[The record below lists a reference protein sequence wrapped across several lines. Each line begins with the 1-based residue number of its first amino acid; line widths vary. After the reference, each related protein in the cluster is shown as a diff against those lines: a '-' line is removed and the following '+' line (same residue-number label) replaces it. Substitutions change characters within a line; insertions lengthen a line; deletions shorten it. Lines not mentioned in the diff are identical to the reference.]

1 MQDANFYS
9 LRDPPHPRQIDCVLD
24 NKAKSP
30 PCLSQP
36 FSTLKLGT
44 LNVRG
49 LRSKVEDVI
58 YTLVAEQMDILCL
71 TETLLSSE
79 VVDQEVQVDGYCL
92 VRQDRTGCGG
102 GVAVYFRESLP
113 IHRVQFPVDS
123 QDSVQR
129 SKIETVFVE
138 LQGQSINVL
147 LGCVYR
153 PPSAP
158 VSSWAC
164 LSDTVEV
171 AIATQ
176 TQQGADFQLVLTG
189 DFNVN
194 TLDRQHSHLR
204 HYEYFLASFNL
215 SNHVSKPTRYSKATK
230 SCLDHL
236 LTDDPSLINSCSP
249 VPSTVDTDHEL
260 VCADLLIGLQDTETE
275 SDKAQRPCV
284 HVRNFSGMDIE
295 AFCTD
300 LEKKELQNFSNELD
314 VDLMWDEW
322 SQKFHDVLD
331 KHAPVRSVPRKRS
344 RTHRFCPWST
354 PQLRRLQH
362 VRLTTHRQL
371 KKNPG
376 DCVLRHQFSV
386 ARKAATKLSKTL
398 RNTYFKQQCCTYSRN
413 PKKFWKLINDLTGR
427 SKNHP
432 IPQAPLQDLSDQ
444 FTSVVTDLERPS
456 QLSAG
461 KIDHADF
468 VNGRFLESFSTVSA
482 TEVYSLLKDLD
493 SSKAPGSD
501 GIPASI
507 LKNCA
512 SVIAPSVATLFNTTI
527 KTGHLPKQFKK
538 ATIAPVFKSG
548 DKHVA
553 ANYRPI
559 SLLPI
564 LSKVLEKVIASQLK
578 SYLKE
583 HNLLP
588 AEQFA
593 YRDRHSTEDA
603 LVYTVNKLL
612 HARDVGKTTG
622 LVFVDL
628 SKAFDRVQHQTLINE
643 LADIGLK
650 DKALQWFIS
659 YLSDRSQ
666 QVRLAGSLSEET
678 TCSRGVPQG
687 SVLGPLLFTL
697 YIRALPEIA
706 RVPCLMFADDILL
719 FSSSADPLTSS
730 QELTHAVT
738 NVYNW
743 LDDRGLQMNVKKT
756 QAMFVPAS
764 QVLSQEDLTLSV
776 FCCDRQ
782 LSSVHSYKYLGVVL
796 DSKLTWALHMEHLI
810 RKVSSKIGVLYRS
823 RKKLSTDA
831 KRQYYLSVIQSDLA
845 YGSNAFYSS
854 LPQSAKEHLS
864 RLSKRGVRAIFGA
877 PPWTHTEPLLR
888 EMKLCSIDVRFKL
901 KLLIHTYRCTHAL
914 ASSLLCQQYKL
925 RSHSN
930 STHSTT
936 RSQLTLSL
944 CIPSAAR
951 RPGTISPLFTST
963 LLWNSLPSPIRSASS
978 LHTFRQELQKY
989 LGIPVIRPR

>member
-1 MQDANFYS
+1 M
-9 LRDPPHPRQIDCVLD
+9 
-24 NKAKSP
+24 
-30 PCLSQP
+30 
-36 FSTLKLGT
+36 
-44 LNVRG
+44 
-49 LRSKVEDVI
+49 
-58 YTLVAEQMDILCL
+58 
-71 TETLLSSE
+71 
-79 VVDQEVQVDGYCL
+79 
-92 VRQDRTGCGG
+92 
-102 GVAVYFRESLP
+102 
-113 IHRVQFPVDS
+113 
-123 QDSVQR
+123 
-129 SKIETVFVE
+129 
-138 LQGQSINVL
+138 
-147 LGCVYR
+147 
-153 PPSAP
+153 
-158 VSSWAC
+158 
-164 LSDTVEV
+164 
-171 AIATQ
+171 
-176 TQQGADFQLVLTG
+176 
-189 DFNVN
+189 
-194 TLDRQHSHLR
+194 
-204 HYEYFLASFNL
+204 
-215 SNHVSKPTRYSKATK
+215 
-230 SCLDHL
+230 
-236 LTDDPSLINSCSP
+236 
-249 VPSTVDTDHEL
+249 
-260 VCADLLIGLQDTETE
+260 
-275 SDKAQRPCV
+275 
-284 HVRNFSGMDIE
+284 
-295 AFCTD
+295 
-300 LEKKELQNFSNELD
+300 
-314 VDLMWDEW
+314 
-322 SQKFHDVLD
+322 
-331 KHAPVRSVPRKRS
+331 
-344 RTHRFCPWST
+344 
-354 PQLRRLQH
+354 
-362 VRLTTHRQL
+362 
-371 KKNPG
+371 
-376 DCVLRHQFSV
+376 
-386 ARKAATKLSKTL
+386 
-398 RNTYFKQQCCTYSRN
+398 
-413 PKKFWKLINDLTGR
+413 
-427 SKNHP
+427 
-432 IPQAPLQDLSDQ
+432 
-444 FTSVVTDLERPS
+444 
-456 QLSAG
+456 
-461 KIDHADF
+461 
-468 VNGRFLESFSTVSA
+468 
-482 TEVYSLLKDLD
+482 
-493 SSKAPGSD
+493 
-501 GIPASI
+501 
-507 LKNCA
+507 
-512 SVIAPSVATLFNTTI
+512 
-527 KTGHLPKQFKK
+527 
-538 ATIAPVFKSG
+538 
-548 DKHVA
+548 
-553 ANYRPI
+553 
-559 SLLPI
+559 LPI

-823 RKKLSTDA
+823 SKKLSTDA